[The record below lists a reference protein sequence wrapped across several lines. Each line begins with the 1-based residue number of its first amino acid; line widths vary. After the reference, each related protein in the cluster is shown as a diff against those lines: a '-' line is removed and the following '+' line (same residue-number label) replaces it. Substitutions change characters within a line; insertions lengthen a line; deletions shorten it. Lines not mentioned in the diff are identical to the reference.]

1 MDADPPVMSSPVPAS
16 APAERVCAVVVTYNR
31 SALLREALTALRA
44 QSRPVDHVLVVDN
57 ASTDDTREVL
67 AAEFAEM
74 EVLTLPG
81 NEGGAGGFHE
91 GMKHA
96 TAAGY
101 TWMWLMDDDTIVAPD
116 ALEALFGGRAHFD
129 GEPPQL
135 LASKVVWDDGTLHP
149 MNYVMPRLMDPNAV
163 VSSVEQRMLAIRF
176 GTFVS
181 MLVHRGAVERHG
193 LPHKHFFIWSDDIEY
208 TARVLRDGR
217 GYLVP
222 ASVAHHKTA
231 TPHTA
236 MDAAPDKF
244 YFAVRNGIYTVRGD
258 AFDTR
263 ERLSHLAFV
272 VFSSVRYLIAKR
284 FSPAAIAAILRGVR
298 DGLLAPKTRVADPR
312 MPVREPLRRALRR

>member
-1 MDADPPVMSSPVPAS
+1 
-16 APAERVCAVVVTYNR
+16 
-31 SALLREALTALRA
+31 
-44 QSRPVDHVLVVDN
+44 
-57 ASTDDTREVL
+57 
-67 AAEFAEM
+67 
-74 EVLTLPG
+74 
-81 NEGGAGGFHE
+81 
-91 GMKHA
+91 
-96 TAAGY
+96 
-101 TWMWLMDDDTIVAPD
+101 
-116 ALEALFGGRAHFD
+116 
-129 GEPPQL
+129 
-135 LASKVVWDDGTLHP
+135 
-149 MNYVMPRLMDPNAV
+149 
-163 VSSVEQRMLAIRF
+163 MLAIRF

-312 MPVREPLRRALRR
+312 MPVREPLRRALGR